1 MPPIYPAPPQRE
13 SEVCTVDLFCQL
25 SSRATLCSMDY
36 AKDVLVSTEWAAQNL
51 QTPGVRF
58 VEVNEDILL
67 YETGHL
73 PGAVKLDWQSDL
85 WHPVERDFIEPQQ
98 VSALLGKLGI
108 GADDTIVLYG
118 DKSNWWASYAY
129 WFLSYSG
136 VSHLKIMNGGRQKW
150 VAEGREL
157 TTDAPTVTATTYP
170 ALQRDESLRAY
181 RDEVRAHLES
191 VNNGQGA
198 MVDVRSPDEFSGK
211 VTHMP
216 NYPQEGVLR
225 GGHIPGARNI
235 PWAKATNEDGTF
247 KSADEL
253 KALYEGEGV
262 TADKD
267 VIAYCR
273 IAERS
278 SHSWF
283 VLRELLGYPKVRNY
297 DGSWTEWGN
306 GVGLPIAKT
315 YSEE

>member
-1 MPPIYPAPPQRE
+1 MN
-13 SEVCTVDLFCQL
+13 
-25 SSRATLCSMDY
+25 DY
-36 AKDVLVSTEWAAQNL
+36 AKDVLVSTEWVAQHLNDEN
-51 QTPGVRF
+51 VRLI
-58 VEVNEDILL
+58 EVDEDILL
-67 YETGHL
+67 YDMGHI
-73 PGAVKLDWQSDL
+73 PGAVKLDWQRDL
-85 WHPVERDFIEPQQ
+85 WHDVERDFITADQ
-98 VSALLGKLGI
+98 VSELLGRLGLRE
-108 GADDTIVLYG
+108 GDTAVLYG
-118 DKSNWWASYAY
+118 DKSNWWAAYAY
-129 WFLSYSG
+129 WFLTYSG
-136 VSHLKIMNGGRQKW
+136 VQGLKLMNGGRQKW
-150 VAEGREL
+150 AAEGREL
-157 TTDAPTVTATTYP
+157 TEDVPHPAPTDYP
-170 ALQRDESLRAY
+170 ALSRDESLRAY
-181 RDEVRAHLES
+181 RDEVRAHLEA
-191 VNNGQGA
+191 VRDGQGA
-198 MVDVRSPDEFSGK
+198 LVDVRSPDEFSGK

-225 GGHIPGARNI
+225 GGHIPGARNV

-253 KALYEGEGV
+253 RALYEGEGV

-306 GVGLPIAKT
+306 SVGLPIEKT

>member
-1 MPPIYPAPPQRE
+1 
-13 SEVCTVDLFCQL
+13 
-25 SSRATLCSMDY
+25 MDY
-36 AKDVLVSTEWAAQNL
+36 AKDVLVSTDWVEQNL
-51 QTPGVRF
+51 STPGIRLI
-58 VEVNEDILL
+58 EVDEDILL
-67 YETGHL
+67 YDTGHA
-73 PGAVKLDWQSDL
+73 PGAVKLDWQVDL
-85 WHPVERDFIEPQQ
+85 WHPVERDFITPDK
-98 VSALLGKLGI
+98 VSELLGRLGI
-108 GADDTIVLYG
+108 QADDTIVLYG
-118 DKSNWWASYAY
+118 DKSNWWAAYAY

-136 VSHLKIMNGGRQKW
+136 VKNPLKLMNGGRQKW
-150 VAEGREL
+150 VAEGRPT
-157 TTDAPTVTATTYP
+157 TTDAPSVEATSYP
-170 ALQRDESLRAY
+170 ALTRDDSLRAY
-181 RDEVRAHLES
+181 RDEVKAHLES
-191 VNNGQGA
+191 VRGGTGA
-198 MVDVRSPDEFSGK
+198 LVDVRSPDEFSGK

-225 GGHIPGARNI
+225 GGHIPGARSI

-247 KSADEL
+247 KSAEEL

-306 GVGLPIAKT
+306 AVGLPIEKS
-315 YSEE
+315 YSEA

>member
-1 MPPIYPAPPQRE
+1 ME
-13 SEVCTVDLFCQL
+13 
-25 SSRATLCSMDY
+25 Y
-36 AKDVLVSTEWAAQNL
+36 AKDVLVSTDWVAQHHND
-51 QTPGVRF
+51 PNVRL

-67 YETGHL
+67 YDTGHI
-73 PGAVKLDWQSDL
+73 PGAVKLDWQLDL
-85 WHPVERDFIEPQQ
+85 WHPVERDFIGTQEVQ
-98 VSALLGKLGI
+98 ALLSKLGI
-108 GADDTIVLYG
+108 KPDDQIILYG

-136 VSHLKIMNGGRQKW
+136 VKNLKIMNGGRQKW
-150 VAEGREL
+150 IAEGREL
-157 TTDAPTVTATTYP
+157 TTDTPTYP
-170 ALQRDESLRAY
+170 ASQYPTLTRDDSLRAY
-181 RDEVRAHLES
+181 RDEVKAHL
-191 VNNGQGA
+191 QGVKEGKNA
-198 MVDVRSPDEFSGK
+198 LVDVRSPDEFSGK

-225 GGHIPGARNI
+225 GGHIPGARSI

-262 TADKD
+262 TPDKD

-306 GVGLPIAKT
+306 AVGLPIEKT
-315 YSEE
+315 YTEE

>member
-1 MPPIYPAPPQRE
+1 
-13 SEVCTVDLFCQL
+13 
-25 SSRATLCSMDY
+25 MDY
-36 AKDVLVSTEWAAQNL
+36 AKDVLVNTDWVEQNL
-51 QTPGVRF
+51 NTDGIRLI
-58 VEVNEDILL
+58 EVDEDILL
-67 YETGHL
+67 YDTGHA
-73 PGAVKLDWQSDL
+73 PGAVKVDWQQDF
-85 WHPVERDFIEPQQ
+85 WHPVERDFIGPDE

-108 GADDTIVLYG
+108 RETDTIVLYG

-136 VSHLKIMNGGRQKW
+136 VKNPLKLMNGGRQKW
-150 VAEGREL
+150 IAEGRPT

-170 ALQRDESLRAY
+170 ALRRDDSLRAY
-181 RDEVRAHLES
+181 RDEVKAHLQS
-191 VNNGQGA
+191 VSAGSGA
-198 MVDVRSPDEFSGK
+198 LVDVRSPDEFSGK

-216 NYPQEGVLR
+216 TYPQEGVLR
-225 GGHIPGARNI
+225 GGHIPGARSI

-253 KALYEGEGV
+253 SALYGGEGV

-278 SHSWF
+278 SHTWF

-306 GVGLPIAKT
+306 AVGMPIEKT
-315 YSEE
+315 YTED